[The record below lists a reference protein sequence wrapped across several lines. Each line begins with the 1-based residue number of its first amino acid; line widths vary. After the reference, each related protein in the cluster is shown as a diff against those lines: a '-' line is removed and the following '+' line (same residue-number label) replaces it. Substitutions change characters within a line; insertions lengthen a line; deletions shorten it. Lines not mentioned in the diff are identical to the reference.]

1 MTYSQMVKD
10 ELCGAKFGCEECNYF
25 FIYGMLLFRKSGEG
39 DYFFQCDHN
48 KAASLL
54 AQKIVEETGVIVKVL
69 DHPGRHG
76 KKQRIYCLAIE
87 QTEDARL
94 FWDRFDQ
101 ALKGEASALNI
112 KKPCCRSAF
121 LRGVFLSCGVLVNPA
136 KEYHF
141 EFKVTG
147 KALADKLYAFLSE
160 TGLDF
165 RRTTRKGFEILY
177 LKGSE
182 QIEEVLTYMGAVKS
196 ALKLMDIKIVKEV
209 RNNVNRVTNCE
220 TANIG
225 KTVRA
230 SMKQV
235 EDINFILQQKGME
248 FLPRDLQE
256 VAQLR
261 LENPEMSLNELTR
274 EFPSEISRSGLNHR
288 LKKLEEIARE
298 LRGNH

>member
-10 ELCGAKFGCEECNYF
+10 ELCSAKFGCEDCNYF
-25 FIYGMLLFRKSGEG
+25 FISGMLLFRKQGEG
-39 DYFFQCDHN
+39 EYFFQCDN
-48 KAASLL
+48 YKIVSFL

-69 DHPGRHG
+69 DHPGHHG
-76 KKQRIYCLAIE
+76 KKQRFYCLAVE
-87 QTEDARL
+87 QTEDAQL
-94 FWDRFDQ
+94 FFQKFHRS
-101 ALKGEASALNI
+101 LSGEADFFPI
-112 KKPCCRSAF
+112 RKQCCAHAF
-121 LRGVFLSCGVLVNPA
+121 LRGAFLSCGVLVNPA

-141 EFKVTG
+141 EFKITE
-147 KALADKLYAFLSE
+147 KESADKLFAFLEE
-160 TGLDF
+160 TGMKF
-165 RRTTRKGFEILY
+165 RRTTRKGFQILY

-182 QIEEVLTYMGAVKS
+182 QIEEALTYMGAMKS

-235 EDINFILQQKGME
+235 EDINYILKEKGME
-248 FLPRDLQE
+248 FLPQDLQE

-261 LENPEMSLNELTR
+261 LKNPEMSLNELTR

-288 LKKLEEIARE
+288 LKKLGEIAEE
-298 LRGNH
+298 LRKN